1 MKDEPEIVKELQERE
16 KNYSPRNHCSNHI
29 YNQQSSKKLF
39 ADAKKKQMFISH
51 ITWVAIKA
59 VFLGINLT
67 LLLELYFIIFI
78 ENITTFDII
87 INISLTIIIFFIAAA
102 YLLHHLEKTDNDI
115 RDANGIIETL
125 VNNLEMRIED
135 RTAEVEKLLMQK
147 NEFIDNLGH
156 DLKNPLGPLINLLPI
171 LEKTETDPKSK
182 EMFKVLNRNVRY
194 MKNLV
199 VNTIELG
206 KLNSPKA
213 NLDME
218 VANLLDEVNDVIENN
233 ELLFEENSIEI
244 DNKISDKT
252 IIKAD
257 KLKLTE
263 LFDNLFSNSVKYS
276 PDGGTIT
283 IDAKQDTDFVTVS
296 IKDTGMGMTD
306 EQLSHIFDEFYKV
319 DEARHDF
326 YSSGI
331 GLSICERIVEK
342 HGGKIWA
349 ESKGEGKGMTM
360 FFTLPISS
368 KKQEGKEQQ
377 QN

>member
-1 MKDEPEIVKELQERE
+1 
-16 KNYSPRNHCSNHI
+16 
-29 YNQQSSKKLF
+29 
-39 ADAKKKQMFISH
+39 
-51 ITWVAIKA
+51 
-59 VFLGINLT
+59 
-67 LLLELYFIIFI
+67 
-78 ENITTFDII
+78 
-87 INISLTIIIFFIAAA
+87 
-102 YLLHHLEKTDNDI
+102 
-115 RDANGIIETL
+115 
-125 VNNLEMRIED
+125 
-135 RTAEVEKLLMQK
+135 
-147 NEFIDNLGH
+147 
-156 DLKNPLGPLINLLPI
+156 
-171 LEKTETDPKSK
+171 
-182 EMFKVLNRNVRY
+182 
-194 MKNLV
+194 
-199 VNTIELG
+199 
-206 KLNSPKA
+206 
-213 NLDME
+213 ME

-368 KKQEGKEQQ
+368 KKQ
-377 QN
+377 N